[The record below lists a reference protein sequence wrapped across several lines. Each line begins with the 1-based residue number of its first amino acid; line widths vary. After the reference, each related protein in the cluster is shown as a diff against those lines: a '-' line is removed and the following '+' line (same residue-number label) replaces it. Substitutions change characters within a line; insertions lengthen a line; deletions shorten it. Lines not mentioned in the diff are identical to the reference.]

1 MGARHEQPT
10 RRRVLG
16 GFLSAGGGAALA
28 ACGVGGGPAGGTAS
42 GSGAT
47 GGTAPRPVKFPE
59 TLYITTIYNFQQNDP
74 GYMAAAEEFSKQ
86 HNVKLE
92 FTPGNTQ
99 EVITKIAGGTPPD
112 VFRRDAAA
120 FHQLVA
126 EGGLRDLSPYLS
138 AAKDVKIGDFY
149 PQLIKMQSFQGKLMA
164 VPEDFQPASLLF
176 YNRSLFDKGG
186 EPYPKEDWTWNQLLE
201 TSRKLTK
208 GGGDVS
214 DQYGYMFAAFTW
226 EQFIYNHGG
235 QTVDNTEN
243 PTKLLLDTPQ
253 AIAGLEFMVD
263 LQHRWKVM
271 PSPQAR
277 TAATLTTEPAWF
289 TANRLATLNHGTWQT
304 ATFTH
309 AGENLSWGMTLA
321 PKGQDGKPHYGTGGA
336 GWSIPKEA
344 KNPDASFEF
353 IRWQFG
359 PQGWKTWLAR
369 RDPKVFWL
377 PALRSLA
384 EQEAK
389 RLEQIYP
396 NASVVVKS
404 AENVFLRP
412 GGVRWER
419 AATEVINAVIG
430 DLHQNKMPVKAAV
443 ADMIAR
449 ANPILAGA

>member
-1 MGARHEQPT
+1 VYEQPL
-10 RRRVLG
+10 RRRALAG
-16 GFLSAGGGAALA
+16 LSAGAAATLA
-28 ACGVGGGPAGGTAS
+28 ACGVGGAPAGGGTSSQAG
-42 GSGAT
+42 GS
-47 GGTAPRPVKFPE
+47 APRPVKFPE
-59 TLYITTIYNFQQNDP
+59 SLAITTIYNFQQNDP
-74 GYMAAAEEFSKQ
+74 GFMAAAEEFSKQ
-86 HNVKLE
+86 NNVKLE

-126 EGGLRDLSPYLS
+126 EGGLRDLLPYLAS
-138 AAKDVKIGDFY
+138 ARDLKVGDIY
-149 PQLIKMQSFQGKLMA
+149 PQLVKMQTFQGKLMA
-164 VPEDFQPASLLF
+164 LPEDFQPASILF

-186 EPYPKEDWTWNQLLE
+186 EAHPREDWTWNQLLE
-201 TSRKLTK
+201 AARKLTR
-208 GGGDVS
+208 GGGDVM
-214 DQYGYMFAAFTW
+214 DQYGYMFASFTW
-226 EQFIYNHGG
+226 EQFVYNHGG

-243 PTKLLLDTPQ
+243 PGKLLLDTPQ

-277 TAATLTTEPAWF
+277 TAAGLANEPAWF
-289 TANRLATLNHGTWQT
+289 TANRLATVNHGTWQT
-304 ATFTH
+304 ATFLQ
-309 AGENLSWGMTLA
+309 AGDNLSWGMTLA

-336 GWSIPKEA
+336 GWSIPREA

-359 PQGWKTWLAR
+359 PLGWKTWLSR

-377 PALRSLA
+377 PALRAMA

-389 RLEQIYP
+389 RLEAIYP
-396 NASVVVKS
+396 NASLVVRS
-404 AENVFLRP
+404 AESVFLRP

-419 AATEVINAVIG
+419 AAGEVINPVLA
-430 DLHQNKMPVKAAV
+430 DLHQNKLPVRAAV
-443 ADMIAR
+443 TDMVSR
-449 ANPILAGA
+449 ANPILAGQ